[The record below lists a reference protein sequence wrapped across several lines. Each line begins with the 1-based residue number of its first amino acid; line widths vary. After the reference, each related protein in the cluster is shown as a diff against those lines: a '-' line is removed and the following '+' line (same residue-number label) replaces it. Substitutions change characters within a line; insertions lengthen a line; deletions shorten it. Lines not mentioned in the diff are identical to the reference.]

1 MKKLLIAIV
10 LSLVTVAN
18 AATGVDNSGNVTL
31 KIELDGDIKELVAAH
46 AEELTY
52 RVSLAP
58 EDGTMIGAA
67 QFTLTC
73 PAGTTF
79 TKKVIN
85 KDIIYSGDTTTGSL
99 NGIFELGLFTGAD
112 GSLGGNF
119 NSDKTAFSAVL
130 AGTVSPGSVKDGKE
144 LPTRMLT
151 SEAWI
156 YTFTVSVP
164 GGVQENVDYT
174 LGVSADPSVG
184 WDDQQGGISH
194 RYTVTLDNP
203 TVKYSGDSFML
214 GDVNGDKMVNHID
227 AAMVYAYYNNKLKLT
242 DEQLVAANVNGDSVV
257 NHIDAAMIYAYYNN
271 KIAKFPA
278 EK

>member
-1 MKKLLIAIV
+1 MKKAAALLLIIAIA
-10 LSLVTVAN
+10 LSLVTVAS
-18 AATGVDNSGNVTL
+18 AANEVNSSGKVTL
-31 KIELDGDIKELVAAH
+31 KIELDGDIKELVTAH

-73 PAGTTF
+73 PAGTAF

-85 KDIIYSGDTTTGSL
+85 KDIIYSTDAATGSL
-99 NGIFELGLFTGAD
+99 DGIFELGLFTGAD
-112 GSLGGNF
+112 GSLGGSF

-130 AGTVSPGSVKDGKE
+130 AGTVPPGSVKDGKE
-144 LPTRMLT
+144 LPTCMLT

-184 WDDQQGGISH
+184 WDDAQGGVSYRH
-194 RYTVTLDNP
+194 AVTLVNP
-203 TVKYSGDSFML
+203 VVKYSGEDL
-214 GDVNGDKMVNHID
+214 RIGDVNGDGEVDMFD
-227 AAMVYAYYNNKLKLT
+227 VYVLRRYLAGYE
-242 DEQLVAANVNGDSVV
+242 DVGVIPANGDVNGDGEVDMFDV
-257 NHIDAAMIYAYYNN
+257 WTLRRYLAGYTD
-271 KIAKFPA
+271 
-278 EK
+278 

>member
-18 AATGVDNSGNVTL
+18 AATGVDSSGNVTL

-85 KDIIYSGDTTTGSL
+85 KDIIYSADAATGSL
-99 NGIFELGLFTGAD
+99 DGIFELGLFAGAD

-119 NSDKTAFSAVL
+119 NSDMTAFSAIL
-130 AGTVSPGSVKDGKE
+130 AGTVPPNSVKDGNAV
-144 LPTRMLT
+144 PTRMLT
-151 SEAWI
+151 SEALI

-174 LGVSADPSVG
+174 LGVSADPSIG
-184 WDDQQGGISH
+184 WDDQKGGISNRH
-194 RYTVTLDNP
+194 TVTLDNP
-203 TVKYSGDSFML
+203 SVKYSGDSFIL
-214 GDVNGDKMVNHID
+214 GDVNGDGVVNVFD
-227 AAMVYAYYNNKLKLT
+227 VTELFDWTFKSLT
-242 DEQLVAANVNGDSVV
+242 PEQIAVADINGDGVV
-257 NHIDAAMIYAYYNN
+257 NVFDVTACFDLCF
-271 KIAKFPA
+271 K
-278 EK
+278 

>member
-1 MKKLLIAIV
+1 MKKAAALLLAITMV
-10 LSLVTVAN
+10 LSLVTVAS
-18 AATGVDNSGNVTL
+18 AANEVNSSGKVTL
-31 KIELDGDIKELVAAH
+31 KIELTSDIRELVTTH

-58 EDGTMIGAA
+58 EAGTMIGAA
-67 QFTLTC
+67 QFALTC
-73 PAGTTF
+73 PAGTAF

-85 KDIIYSGDTTTGSL
+85 KDIIYSTDAATGSPD
-99 NGIFELGLFTGAD
+99 GIFELGLFAGVD
-112 GSLGGNF
+112 GSLGGSF

-130 AGTVSPGSVKDGKE
+130 AGTVPPGSVKDGKE

-184 WDDQQGGISH
+184 WDDAQGGVSYRH
-194 RYTVTLDNP
+194 AVTLVNP
-203 TVKYSGDSFML
+203 VVKYDGDDFRI
-214 GDVNGDKMVNHID
+214 GDVNGDGEVDISD
-227 AAMVYAYYNNKLKLT
+227 AVALLRYLAGYV
-242 DEQLVAANVNGDSVV
+242 DEDTISANGDFDGDGEVDISDVV
-257 NHIDAAMIYAYYNN
+257 SLLRYLAGYDD
-271 KIAKFPA
+271 
-278 EK
+278 

>member
-31 KIELDGDIKELVAAH
+31 KIELDGDIKELVAVH
-46 AEELTY
+46 ADELTY
-52 RVSLAP
+52 RVSLVP

-73 PAGTTF
+73 PTGTTF

-85 KDIIYSGDTTTGSL
+85 KDIIYSADPDTGSL
-99 NGIFELGLFTGAD
+99 KGIFDLQDFVGAD
-112 GSLGGNF
+112 GSLGGSF

-130 AGTVSPGSVKDGKE
+130 AGTVPPNSAGS
-144 LPTRMLT
+144 TRMLT
-151 SEAWI
+151 SEALI

-174 LGVSADPSVG
+174 LGVSPEPSIG
-184 WDDQQGGISH
+184 WDDQKGGINH
-194 RYTVTLDNP
+194 RHTVTLDNP
-203 TVKYSGDSFML
+203 TVKYSGDSFLL
-214 GDVNGDKMVNHID
+214 GDVDGDGEITMSDVL
-227 AAMVYAYYNNKLKLT
+227 MVYNFAMGDLNPSA
-242 DEQLVAANVNGDSVV
+242 EQVLVADVDGDEEITMSDVLL
-257 NHIDAAMIYAYYNN
+257 IYNYSMGD
-271 KIAKFPA
+271 ISKFPG
-278 EK
+278 E

>member
-1 MKKLLIAIV
+1 MKKAAALLLIIAIA
-10 LSLVTVAN
+10 LSLVTVAS
-18 AATGVDNSGNVTL
+18 AANEVNSSGKVTL
-31 KIELDGDIKELVAAH
+31 KIELDGDIKELVTAH

-58 EDGTMIGAA
+58 EDGAMIGAA

-85 KDIIYSGDTTTGSL
+85 KDIIYSTDAATGSPD
-99 NGIFELGLFTGAD
+99 GIFELGLFTGAD
-112 GSLGGNF
+112 GSLGGSF

-130 AGTVSPGSVKDGKE
+130 AGTVPPGSVKDGKE

-156 YTFTVSVP
+156 YTFTVSIP

-174 LGVSADPSVG
+174 LGVSADPSIG
-184 WDDQQGGISH
+184 WDDAQSGVSYRH
-194 RYTVTLDNP
+194 AVTLVNP
-203 TVKYSGDSFML
+203 VVKYSGEDL
-214 GDVNGDKMVNHID
+214 RIGDVNGDGVVDIAD
-227 AAMVYAYYNNKLKLT
+227 AVALLRYLAGYV
-242 DEQLVAANVNGDSVV
+242 DESTIPANGDFNGDGAVD
-257 NHIDAAMIYAYYNN
+257 IADAVALLRYLAGYTD
-271 KIAKFPA
+271 
-278 EK
+278 

>member
-1 MKKLLIAIV
+1 MKKAAALLLAITMV
-10 LSLVTVAN
+10 LSLVTVAS
-18 AATGVDNSGNVTL
+18 AANEVNSSGKVTL
-31 KIELDGDIKELVAAH
+31 KIELADDIKELVTAH

-73 PAGTTF
+73 PAGTAF

-85 KDIIYSGDTTTGSL
+85 KEIIYSADAATGSL
-99 NGIFELGLFTGAD
+99 DGIFELGLFTGVD
-112 GSLGGNF
+112 GSLGGSF

-130 AGTVSPGSVKDGKE
+130 AGTVPPGSAKDGKE
-144 LPTRMLT
+144 LPARMLT

-174 LGVSADPSVG
+174 LGVSADPSIG
-184 WDDQQGGISH
+184 WDDAQGGVSYRH
-194 RYTVTLDNP
+194 AVTLVNP
-203 TVKYSGDSFML
+203 VVKYDGDDFL
-214 GDVNGDKMVNHID
+214 IGDVNGDGVVNSDD
-227 AAMVYAYYNNKLKLT
+227 AVCILRYCVGYDVEGICIENG
-242 DEQLVAANVNGDSVV
+242 DVNGDGVV
-257 NHIDAAMIYAYYNN
+257 NTDDAVRILRDLVGLD
-271 KIAKFPA
+271 
-278 EK
+278 